1 MTEPDE
7 MPDRF
12 EYAAILLMACIIA
25 AMVVWL

>member
-1 MTEPDE
+1 MKTNE

-12 EYAAILLMACIIA
+12 ECAAILLMAGILIA